1 MSNTK
6 DNRTAVIYMM
16 LASFIFAMMNLI
28 VKHLGEIPVAQIVLM
43 RSVVMLII
51 VIGVIKYKKI
61 SPFGTHKKLLVFRGV
76 FGSMGIA
83 FFFYTLHNMPLASAV
98 VVHYLTPIITVLI
111 SVLITRVRIA
121 PLRWFFFL
129 LCFVGIYIIKDF
141 DDRVETLPIVIGVL
155 GTIAASAAYNVISVL
170 KKAEHHYVIMLYF
183 PLVTVPLVLTYIA
196 VTGDWVWMSAANWFL
211 LIIVGACT
219 YFAQYFLTRA
229 YQIGEVNKVS
239 IISYLG
245 ILYALFFGFFLF
257 EEWYTPIVF
266 VGLLFVLAGVLGNI
280 VYKGNRT
287 D

>member
-1 MSNTK
+1 MSSTR

-43 RSVVMLII
+43 RSIVMLVI
-51 VIGVIKYKKI
+51 VIGVIKHKKI

-98 VVHYLTPIITVLI
+98 VVHYLTPIVTVII
-111 SVLITRVRIA
+111 SVLVTRVRIA

-129 LCFVGIYIIKDF
+129 LCFVGVYIVKDF

-183 PLVTVPLVLTYIA
+183 PMVTVPLVLAYLLL
-196 VTGDWVWMSAANWFL
+196 TGDWVWTSATNWL
-211 LIIVGACT
+211 LLVVIGVCT

-229 YQIGEVNKVS
+229 YQIGEVSRVS
-239 IISYLG
+239 IVSYLG

-257 EEWYTPIVF
+257 DEWYSPIVF
-266 VGLLFVLAGVLGNI
+266 VGLVCVLAGVLGNI
-280 VYKGNRT
+280 LYKGNIT

>member
-1 MSNTK
+1 
-6 DNRTAVIYMM
+6 MM

-28 VKHLGEIPVAQIVLM
+28 VKHLGDIPVAQIVLM

-51 VIGVIKYKKI
+51 VVGVIKYKKI
-61 SPFGTHKKLLVFRGV
+61 SPFGTHTKLLVFRGI

-98 VVHYLTPIITVLI
+98 IVHYLTPIITVLI
-111 SVLITRVRIA
+111 SVLVTRIEIA

-129 LCFVGIYIIKDF
+129 LCFVGIFIIKDF
-141 DDRVETLPIVIGVL
+141 DNRVETLPIVIGVL
-155 GTIAASAAYNVISVL
+155 GTVAASAAYNVINVL

-183 PLVTVPLVLTYIA
+183 PMVTVPLVLMYI
-196 VTGDWVWMSAANWFL
+196 VVSGDWVWTSAMDSFL
-211 LIIVGACT
+211 LAIIGVCT

-229 YQIGEVNKVS
+229 YQIGEVSKVS

-257 EEWYTPIVF
+257 DEWYTPIVF

-280 VYKGNRT
+280 FYKGNKA

>member
-1 MSNTK
+1 
-6 DNRTAVIYMM
+6 MM

-43 RSVVMLII
+43 RSIVMLVI

-155 GTIAASAAYNVISVL
+155 GTIAASAAYNVISLL

-183 PLVTVPLVLTYIA
+183 PMVTVPLVVVYIA
-196 VTGDWVWMSAANWFL
+196 FTGDWVWTSAMDWFL
-211 LIIVGACT
+211 LTIVGVCT

-280 VYKGNRT
+280 VYKGNRA